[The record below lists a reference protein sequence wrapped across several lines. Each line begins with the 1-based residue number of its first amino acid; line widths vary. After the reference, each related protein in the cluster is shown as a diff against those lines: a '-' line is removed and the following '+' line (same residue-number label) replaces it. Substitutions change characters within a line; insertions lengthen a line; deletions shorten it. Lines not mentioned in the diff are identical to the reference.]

1 MSVFGNIKKWVQ
13 NLRENAKGHHKWKM
27 FLYAGIIVLILGIIW
42 LTQTNQGWIARN
54 SFMKTFEIN
63 RERVVTIY
71 SANGELVREFIGT
84 YNVEIFND
92 QYLVIMNQNT
102 GERINVYGDSSIIID
117 ESPDFNHL
125 P

>member
-1 MSVFGNIKKWVQ
+1 
-13 NLRENAKGHHKWKM
+13 
-27 FLYAGIIVLILGIIW
+27 
-42 LTQTNQGWIARN
+42 
-54 SFMKTFEIN
+54 MKTFEIN
-63 RERVVTIY
+63 RERIVTVY
-71 SANGELVREFIGT
+71 SADGEPVRKFIGT